1 MAVDD
6 AYDTSDEV
14 DGASGRERRW
24 IWRDVQRCWCWRL
37 WRTWRVAA
45 ERGVVGEMA
54 AEDMSVVSAEGSG
67 GVARGFEDGGGVS
80 LVILMVCFILFSF
93 RRGRRSR
100 MDSRR

>member
-1 MAVDD
+1 M
-6 AYDTSDEV
+6 
-14 DGASGRERRW
+14 
-24 IWRDVQRCWCWRL
+24 
-37 WRTWRVAA
+37 
-45 ERGVVGEMA
+45 GEMA